1 MFVGRK
7 KELDKL
13 NKLYQTGK
21 FQMPVVYGR
30 RRVGKTALLNEFAN
44 GKDVIFFTAI
54 ESTKQQNLENLSTSI
69 YQYLNPSA
77 DGDAPVYSSFQTA
90 IENIFKLAQEKQIV
104 FIIDEYPYA
113 AKADSSLSSVI
124 QMLIDKNK
132 DTSKLFMILCGSS
145 MSFMEEQVLGYE
157 SPLYG
162 RRTAQFKILP
172 FSFEESCNIFKSFD
186 KYELAQIYGVV
197 GGTPQYLLQIEDG
210 LSFSENIISKLLDP
224 SAYLF
229 EEPANL
235 LKQEVREAA
244 LYNAVITAVANGS
257 TRLSEIAAKI
267 GEETSTCT
275 ACLKKLVSLG
285 IIKRETPF
293 GEKEGRKS
301 IYIIEDSLFRF
312 WYRFI
317 PSNISALNNDMSDVV
332 YRKIEKD
339 FSQYMGQTFEEIC
352 KQYLWQ
358 ENKKGNTPVAFTG
371 LGRWW
376 GNNPASKSQEEID
389 IVASDDTDMIF
400 AECKWK
406 NELTDARVLERLM
419 ARSNLINCNN
429 KYLYLFS
436 KSGFTDDCIKLAD
449 SLGNAR
455 LVKFEDM
462 F

>member
-13 NKLYQTGK
+13 NKLYRTGK

-54 ESTKQQNLENLSTSI
+54 ESTKQQNLENLSKSI

-172 FSFEESCNIFKSFD
+172 FSFEESCGIFKSFD

-339 FSQYMGQTFEEIC
+339 FAQYMGQIFEEIC

-358 ENKKGNTPVAFTG
+358 ENKKGNTPVAFTE

-419 ARSNLINCNN
+419 ARSNLISCNN

-436 KSGFTDDCIKLAD
+436 KSGFTDDCIKLAN